1 MIYLKENIKFLRKQR
16 AMTQGQLAGL
26 LESKR
31 SLIGSYE
38 EGRGVPKL
46 SMIRRMAEIFE
57 VSMDH
62 LLAVDLSQEEAEG
75 RRQEAEDKWEGRRQK
90 AEDKL
95 EGRRLKAEDKRMEGG
110 DATETG
116 GGKLKILSVVVTPD
130 NDELISIVPVKA
142 SAGYL
147 NGRADAEYIGQLP
160 HFSMPVAELSRGR
173 SYRVFQLK
181 GDSMLPLTPG
191 SYIFCDYVEQVADI
205 SEGKPYVLI
214 TADEGIVYK
223 RIFLSCEN
231 QLQLKSDN
239 PEYEPYTIETSSVLE
254 IWRALGFLSFELP
267 EPDALNMQK
276 LSAVVSKMQEEITKM
291 NK

>member
-1 MIYLKENIKFLRKQR
+1 MIYLKENMKFLRKQH
-16 AMTQGQLAGL
+16 AMTQAQLADL
-26 LESKR
+26 LDSKR

-46 SMIRRMAEIFE
+46 SIIRRMAEVFE
-57 VSMDH
+57 VSMDN
-62 LLAVDLSQEEAEG
+62 LLAVDLLGIES
-75 RRQEAEDKWEGRRQK
+75 
-90 AEDKL
+90 
-95 EGRRLKAEDKRMEGG
+95 
-110 DATETG
+110 
-116 GGKLKILSVVVTPD
+116 GKLNRSETKIEKRSGVKVLSVVVTPE
-130 NDELISIVPVKA
+130 NEELISIVPVKT

-147 NGRADAEYIGQLP
+147 NGRADADYIGQLP
-160 HFSMPVAELSRGR
+160 HFSMPVAELSQGR

-191 SYIFCDYVEQVADI
+191 SYIFCDYVEEAADI
-205 SEGKPYVLI
+205 REGKPYVLI

>member
-1 MIYLKENIKFLRKQR
+1 MIYLKENMKFLRKQHS
-16 AMTQGQLAGL
+16 MTQGQLAGL
-26 LESKR
+26 LDSKR

-62 LLAVDLSQEEAEG
+62 LLVVDLTDIENIKLN
-75 RRQEAEDKWEGRRQK
+75 RHEDKTEKGS
-90 AEDKL
+90 
-95 EGRRLKAEDKRMEGG
+95 GLKV
-110 DATETG
+110 
-116 GGKLKILSVVVTPD
+116 LSVVVTPE

-147 NGRADAEYIGQLP
+147 NGRADAAYIGQLP
-160 HFSMPVAELSRGR
+160 HFSMPVAELSQGR

-191 SYIFCDYVEQVADI
+191 SYIFCDYVEEATDI
-205 SEGKPYVLI
+205 REGKPYILI
-214 TADEGIVYK
+214 TSDEGIVYK
-223 RIFLSCEN
+223 RIYLPGEN
-231 QLQLKSDN
+231 LLQLKSDN
-239 PEYEPYTIETSSVLE
+239 PEYEPYTIETTSVLE

-267 EPDALNMQK
+267 EPDALNVQK
-276 LSAVVSKMQEEITKM
+276 LSAVVAKMQEELAKIKG
-291 NK
+291 

>member
-1 MIYLKENIKFLRKQR
+1 MIYLKENIKFLRKKR
-16 AMTQGQLAGL
+16 AMTQEQLAGL
-26 LESKR
+26 LDSKR

-46 SMIRRMAEIFE
+46 SIIGRMAEIFE

-62 LLAVDLSQEEAEG
+62 LLAVDLSQKELEIG
-75 RRQEAEDKWEGRRQK
+75 SQTTDDKKRKTGDENDFIGK
-90 AEDKL
+90 A
-95 EGRRLKAEDKRMEGG
+95 LKV
-110 DATETG
+110 
-116 GGKLKILSVVVTPD
+116 LSVVVTPE

-147 NGRADAEYIGQLP
+147 NGRADAGYIGKLP
-160 HFSMPVAELSRGR
+160 HFSMPVAELSQGR

-191 SYIFCDYVEQVADI
+191 SYIFCDYVEEIADI
-205 SEGKPYVLI
+205 REGKPYVLI
-214 TADEGIVYK
+214 TSDEGIVYK
-223 RIFLSCEN
+223 RIFLAGEN

-239 PEYEPYTIETSSVLE
+239 PEYEPYMIENTSVLE

-267 EPDALNMQK
+267 EPDVLNVQK
-276 LSAVVSKMQEEITKM
+276 LSAVVTKMQQELAKM
-291 NK
+291 KDL